1 MKLFTITL
9 LLTFSVAF
17 SQSEINYHGE
27 IINRL
32 DANNKKNGV
41 WKIYDDEKKLVIISE
56 FNDGETV
63 GITKAF
69 ENGKIVWENNHNERR
84 ITIYKDGKTISGRF
98 EWIDDERR
106 TIVGEDGKELEID
119 ILKYF
124 FNSATIQPKYYGGM
138 NEVGQFIK
146 ANTDHKKIGKNK
158 GKVIVKFVL
167 DNNGNVSTAEIN
179 ESSNETLNVEAI
191 RLVKSMPRWQPGYQ
205 TAYVRVQ
212 YMLPIN
218 FN

>member
-1 MKLFTITL
+1 MKLFIAAL
-9 LLTFSVAF
+9 LFTFSNAF
-17 SQSEINYHGE
+17 SQSEITYNRE

-32 DANNKKNGV
+32 NANNKKTGT

-56 FNDGETV
+56 FNNGEIV

-69 ENGKIVWENNHNERR
+69 ENGNLVWQNNHDEKT
-84 ITIYKDGKTISGRF
+84 IIIYKDGKTILGRF
-98 EWIDDERR
+98 ERINDDRR
-106 TIVGEDGKELEID
+106 TIVDEGGKELDTD

-124 FNSATIQPKYYGGM
+124 RNRAEMQPKYYGGM
-138 NEVGQFIK
+138 SELGQFIK
-146 ANTDHKKIGKNK
+146 ANIDYKKIGKDK

-167 DNNGNVSTAEIN
+167 DNNGVVSTAEIKESNN
-179 ESSNETLNVEAI
+179 ENLNDEAI
-191 RLVKSMPRWQPGYQ
+191 RLVKAMPRWQPGYQ